1 MTKLSDE
8 ENRIR
13 ALTDLDATLLV
24 EAAAGTGKT
33 SLLAGRVLILLS
45 SSVPPRA
52 IAAIT
57 FTEFAAGELRERITR
72 FLDELLAGQV
82 PVELKLGFPEGVT
95 EAQRNAL
102 ADARGRL
109 DELACTTIHGFCHN
123 LLRTYAVEAAIDPGA
138 EILDRVQADLA
149 FGSIFERWL
158 RQRLDKAQAIAG
170 PIAVVAQHDP
180 TGAEEL
186 LRDFAE
192 FRRAHR
198 TARPPSSII
207 NRTSEIAF
215 TESVAEFRRWFGSV
229 EGPRVAEE
237 DINQLEQLTAYF
249 RRKFDPLPNFDRLWE
264 LAHPPRVAIMRA
276 RGFELQRYQRWAAWR
291 RMRGPA
297 AGARLADEAAAHYD
311 RCAQAFRELIGSLA
325 TAIVSVFSAEID
337 ELLDDFEKFKRSAAV
352 LDFDDLLYITRDVL
366 RRYGKVQR
374 AAAARFTRILV
385 DEFQDTDPIQAEIV
399 FLLTGSGDTT
409 GRWHDRPLLPGRLF
423 MVGDPKQAIYRF
435 RGADI
440 ATYRQARDA
449 VERQFPGNVL
459 RVASNFRSRAA
470 ILRHINHCFRAPLEA
485 QEAGYVE
492 LESTRG
498 DAEHWLPCVAKIKV
512 DIIPQTRVDDIRDEE
527 ARIVAETCA
536 RLIGN
541 VVLRRS
547 ASEGRLLTPG
557 DIALLAPTGTELWR
571 YERALEEVGL
581 PFSSQ
586 AGKNLF
592 RRQEAQDLVALVR
605 ALADFRDTVA
615 LGALLRGPVVGLT
628 EQELLEIADSLPS
641 DKYGAQ
647 HLSLR
652 TDPAIVQ
659 HVVAREAL
667 TILRDLRLRVRSTA
681 PSLLIAEAVERLR
694 IRAILVARSADQASR
709 ALANADAI
717 LERARAYGV
726 RGFRQFARDLD
737 ADWSRRASYAEGVVD
752 AEGQSI
758 EIVTIHSSK
767 GLEWPVVIPI
777 NTASGPRPP
786 DQFVHRRSD
795 DTLHWVL
802 GDIVPPSLA
811 EAMRAEGQEASHE
824 RLRLLYVAC
833 TRAMELL
840 VLPELS
846 WTDDAAWMRALDFK
860 LEEVPELDVS
870 QFVKKPFK
878 RTVDRPNEQTADV
891 FAAERMTIDEAFPRI
906 RWIRPSD
913 GDPDLVQFQA
923 TPATAWEQPVESA
936 MTVQGGS
943 LRGVIL
949 HKLMEEFLT
958 GELEESAQAVERRCA
973 LLVRELASSDEALPD
988 LNAEEVATTALRTIS
1003 LPELCDDRA
1012 NVTPEVPVYGSIAT
1026 GMNRLVSGR
1035 ADAVRYRNGGAE
1047 IVFDWK
1053 SDVRPEPAQRA
1064 TYARQLAQYVHVL
1077 GAKRGA
1083 IVYMTTGEIQWVDP
1097 VPAAQLAS

>member
-1 MTKLSDE
+1 MTTLRDE
-8 ENRIR
+8 ENRTR

-33 SLLAGRVLILLS
+33 SLLAGRVLLLLS
-45 SSVPPRA
+45 SSAPPRE

-82 PVELKLGFPEGVT
+82 PVELKVGFPQGVT
-95 EAQRNAL
+95 DAQRNAL

-138 EILDRVQADLA
+138 EILDRIQADLA

-158 RQRLDKAQAIAG
+158 RQRLDKAQVVAD
-170 PIAVVAQHDP
+170 PIAILAHHDP
-180 TGAEEL
+180 IGAEEL

-192 FRRAHR
+192 FRRVHR
-198 TARPPSSII
+198 TARPPSSTI
-207 NRTSEIAF
+207 NRTSEIPF
-215 TESVAEFRRWFGSV
+215 TECVAEFRRWFGSV

-237 DINQLEQLTAYF
+237 DINQLEQLAAHF
-249 RRKFDPLPNFDRLWE
+249 RGKFDPLPNFDCLWE
-264 LAHPPRVAIMRA
+264 LAHPPHVAIMRA
-276 RGFELQRYQRWAAWR
+276 RGFELQRYQRRGAWR

-297 AGARLADEAAAHYD
+297 EGARLADEAAARYD
-311 RCAQAFRELIGSLA
+311 RCAEAFRELMGSLA

-352 LDFDDLLYITRDVL
+352 LDFDDLLYITRHVL
-366 RRYGKVQR
+366 RQYGKVRQ

-409 GRWHDRPLLPGRLF
+409 ERWHDRPLVPDRLF

-459 RVASNFRSRAA
+459 RVTSNFRSRAA
-470 ILRHINHCFRAPLEA
+470 ILQHINKCFRAPLQA
-485 QEAGYVE
+485 QETGYVE

-498 DAEHWLPCVAKIKV
+498 DAEHGLPCVAKIKI

-547 ASEGRLLTPG
+547 ESEARLLTPG

-571 YERALEEVGL
+571 YERALEEAGL

-592 RRQEAQDLVALVR
+592 RRQEAQDLVALIR
-605 ALADFRDTVA
+605 ALADSRDTVA

-628 EQELLEIADSLPS
+628 EQELLEIAGGLPP

-652 TDPAIVQ
+652 TDPSLVQ
-659 HVVAREAL
+659 HAVAREAL
-667 TILRDLRLRVRSTA
+667 AILRDLRLRVRSTA

-709 ALANADAI
+709 ALANVDAI

-726 RGFRQFARDLD
+726 RGFRQFAGDLD
-737 ADWSRRASYAEGVVD
+737 ADWSRRASHAEGVVD

-840 VLPELS
+840 LLPELS

-860 LEEVPELDVS
+860 LQEVPELDVS
-870 QFVKKPFK
+870 KFVKKPYK
-878 RTVDRPNEQTADV
+878 RTVDHANDQTADV
-891 FAAERMTIDEAFPRI
+891 FAAECSTIDEAFPRI

-923 TPATAWEQPVESA
+923 TPAIAWEQPIESA

-943 LRGVIL
+943 VRGVIL

-958 GELEESAQAVERRCA
+958 GELEESAQAVESKCSS
-973 LLVRELASSDEALPD
+973 LVRQLASIDQPLPN
-988 LNAEEVATTALRTIS
+988 LNAEEVTATALRTIS
-1003 LPELCDDRA
+1003 LPELSNDRE
-1012 NVTPEVPVYGSIAT
+1012 NLIPEVPVYGSIG

-1097 VPAAQLAS
+1097 VPAAQLAL